1 MERKSTLFRRQLARP
16 GAILSAGVYDALSAR
31 MAELAGFDAVHH
43 SGYGTA
49 AALLGAPDIGLVDF
63 SEMCRQ
69 VKNIA
74 RSVSIPVLGDADT
87 GYGNALNVYRT
98 VQEYVWTGASGTFIE
113 DQQWPKRCGHME
125 GKRVVSREEMR
136 SKLRA
141 AVDARDE
148 EDPDFVIIF
157 RTDALAVEG
166 LDSALDRARDALDVG
181 ADVIFVEALRTRE
194 EMERVVDE
202 IGAPLMLNLIEGG
215 KTPLLSL
222 NEAQTMGFKYVV
234 FALSALYGAVRGMKE
249 ALEALVATGRTGT
262 VPSPSFDDFAPIV
275 RSDLYAERARRY
287 GFEPPGC

>member
-1 MERKSTLFRRQLARP
+1 MNPTRIHRILEQV
-16 GAILSAGVYDALSAR
+16 GAIAFPGVYDTLSAIISQR
-31 MAELAGFDAVHH
+31 VGFPMGFV
-43 SGYGTA
+43 SGYSVA
-49 AALLGAPDIGLVDF
+49 AASIGEPDLGLLTQT
-63 SEMCRQ
+63 EMIDR
-69 VKNIA
+69 A
-74 RSVSIPVLGDADT
+74 RRICGSVEIPIIVDADT

-141 AVDARDE
+141 AVDARDG
-148 EDPDFVIIF
+148 EDRDFVIIF

-194 EMERVVDE
+194 EMERVVDA
-202 IGAPLMLNLIEGG
+202 IRAPLMLNLIEGG

-222 NEAQTMGFKYVV
+222 SEAQEMGFKYVV

-249 ALEALVATGRTGT
+249 ALDAIVATGRTGT

-287 GFEPPGC
+287 RFEPSGC